1 MIFCF
6 GRIFCRSVFPSC
18 RENGNAKRNEKKEC
32 GNVAGT
38 VHADTFETI
47 CSFVNHRGGDIL
59 LGVNNRGRVVG
70 LPRSSVGALLKRI
83 RNRCACRD
91 VFSPTVDVRIEVGEL
106 WKRQIVRIHVEP
118 NPLRVSYKGVPYVRL
133 GESDCKAMKGESRP
147 TLMPEALE
155 KIIRV
160 RSIEA
165 DFTRLMFEEK

>member
-6 GRIFCRSVFPSC
+6 GRIFCRSVLPSC
-18 RENGNAKRNEKKEC
+18 RENGNAKRNEKKEY

-59 LGVNNRGRVVG
+59 LGVNDRGRVVG

-91 VFSPTVDVRIEVGEL
+91 VFSPTVDVRIEVAEL
-106 WKRQIVRIHVEP
+106 WRRQIVRIHVEP

-133 GESDCKAMKGESRP
+133 GESDYKAMKGESRP

>member
-6 GRIFCRSVFPSC
+6 GRIFCRSVLPSC

-133 GESDCKAMKGESRP
+133 GESDYKA
-147 TLMPEALE
+147 
-155 KIIRV
+155 
-160 RSIEA
+160 
-165 DFTRLMFEEK
+165 

>member
-6 GRIFCRSVFPSC
+6 GRIFCRSVLPSC
-18 RENGNAKRNEKKEC
+18 RENGNAKRNEKKEY

-118 NPLRVSYKGVPYVRL
+118 NPLRVSYKGVPYVCL
-133 GESDCKAMKGESRP
+133 GESDYKA
-147 TLMPEALE
+147 
-155 KIIRV
+155 
-160 RSIEA
+160 
-165 DFTRLMFEEK
+165 